1 MEMGKMPKN
10 DYDIQEL
17 IQRDVYVNDTKVGTI
32 VGERHHPNEA
42 RVRAMRIMV
51 EPGVADEF
59 MRKPAELAPLHKELI
74 HSIRNDGAIKLSKS
88 MRELQ
93 RRWRNTVRI
102 DEKLYAPDE
111 MMDKAVLDNQ
121 GMEIGVIDSLVKV
134 KRTYRAVVI
143 KTRIGVQMQYGVAKQ
158 INIPITALARTR
170 ERLDEIVLS
179 RTFDKLLT
187 LPSYLQANDSDCVE
201 E

>member
-1 MEMGKMPKN
+1 M
-10 DYDIQEL
+10 
-17 IQRDVYVNDTKVGTI
+17 DVYVNDTKVGVI

-42 RVRAMRIMV
+42 RVRSMRIMV

-74 HSIRNDGAIKLSKS
+74 HSIRNDGSVKLSKS

-111 MMDKAVLDNQ
+111 MMDRAVLDNQ
-121 GMEIGVIDSLVKV
+121 GMEIGVITELVKI
-134 KRTYRAVVI
+134 KRTYRAVVV
-143 KTRIGVQMQYGVAKQ
+143 KTRIGVQMQYGIDTT

-170 ERLDEIVLS
+170 ERLDEVVLS
-179 RTFDKLLT
+179 RTFDKLLG
-187 LPSYLQANDSDCVE
+187 LPSYIQANDPDAIIE
-201 E
+201 D

>member
-1 MEMGKMPKN
+1 MPN
-10 DYDIQEL
+10 DKYDIQEL
-17 IQRDVYVNDTKVGTI
+17 LQRDVYVNDKKVGTI

-42 RVRAMRIMV
+42 RVRSMRIQV
-51 EPGVADEF
+51 DAGVADEF

-74 HSIRNDGAIKLSKS
+74 HSIRNDGAVKLSKS

-111 MMDKAVLDNQ
+111 MMDRAVLDNQ
-121 GMEIGVIDSLVKV
+121 GMEIGVITDLVKI
-134 KRTYRAVVI
+134 KRTYRAVVV
-143 KTRIGVQMQYGVAKQ
+143 KTRIGVQIQHGIDAT

-170 ERLDEIVLS
+170 ERLDEVVLS
-179 RTFDKLLT
+179 RTLDKLLG
-187 LPSYLQANDSDCVE
+187 LPSYIQANDPDAIE
-201 E
+201 D

>member
-1 MEMGKMPKN
+1 MANN

-17 IQRDVYVNDTKVGTI
+17 LQRDVYVNDTKVGVI
-32 VGERHHPNEA
+32 VGERHHPNES
-42 RVRAMRIMV
+42 RVRSMRIMV
-51 EPGVADEF
+51 EPGVEDEF

-74 HSIRNDGAIKLSKS
+74 HSIRHDGSVKLSKS

-111 MMDKAVLDNQ
+111 MMDRAVLDNQ
-121 GMEIGVIDSLVKV
+121 GMEIGVITDLVKI
-134 KRTYRAVVI
+134 KRTYRAVVV
-143 KTRIGVQMQYGVAKQ
+143 KTRIGVQMQYGIDTT
-158 INIPITALARTR
+158 INVPITALARTR
-170 ERLDEIVLS
+170 ERLDEVVLS
-179 RTFDKLLT
+179 RTFDKLLG
-187 LPSYLQANDSDCVE
+187 LPSYIQANDPDAIE